1 MAHPPSIFAVMITH
15 YCLTQEDALKQAKRA
30 GKEPGCYYG
39 GITLPNGKRGFAVYK
54 NGKLVERY
62 LFFNVP
68 TLAIQGLFFLAY
80 YTSSMK

>member
-15 YCLTQEDALKQAKRA
+15 YCRTQEDALKQAKRA

-54 NGKLVERY
+54 NGKLVENY
-62 LFFNVP
+62 VVIKGSFS
-68 TLAIQGLFFLAY
+68 GLIHHPRINL
-80 YTSSMK
+80 